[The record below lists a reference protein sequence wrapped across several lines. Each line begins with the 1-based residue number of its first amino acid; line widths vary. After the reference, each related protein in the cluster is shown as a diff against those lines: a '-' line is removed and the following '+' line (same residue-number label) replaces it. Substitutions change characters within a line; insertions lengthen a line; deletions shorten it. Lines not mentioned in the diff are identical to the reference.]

1 MASIQFVE
9 LLELREIAEFFEV
22 RLDAGAHMTN
32 NRTMSLE
39 VNIAELKA
47 HLSEFVERAE
57 HGEQV
62 VVCRRNRPVATLAPC
77 PDRAGARRLADVE
90 GWMDDDSFG
99 KSLETRRADAAASR
113 RPAPFESGRH

>member
-1 MASIQFVE
+1 MDF
-9 LLELREIAEFFEV
+9 LEV
-22 RLDAGAHMTN
+22 RLDGGTYMTN
-32 NRTMSLE
+32 NETMSLE

-47 HLSEFVERAE
+47 HLSEFVGRAE

-90 GWMDDDSFG
+90 GWLDDGSFG
-99 KSLETRRADAAASR
+99 KSLEMRRTDAAASR